1 MEKSIK
7 RNCFYNVSYQIVL
20 MITPL
25 ITTPY
30 LSRVL
35 GPEGIG
41 AVSYA
46 ESIVAYF
53 TLFAV
58 LGITTYGQREISYV
72 QDDRVKRTRV
82 FWDTKMLEIIT
93 SLLILAVYM
102 FFSFRQHNS
111 TLYMV
116 FSLNIIAVV
125 FDITWF
131 FQGIEEFGKIVFRNF
146 LIKLINIVYI
156 FAFVKKADDFIVY
169 AFGLAFFLFAGNLSL
184 WIYLPHYVNKPSFKE
199 LSPFRDLKTVLS
211 LFIPTIAIQIYTVL
225 DKTMIGLITQDVFE
239 NGYYEQAI
247 KMARLV
253 LTLVTSLG
261 TVMIPR
267 IGFHYKKGETD
278 VVNTF
283 MYKSYRFFWL
293 AGIPFC
299 LLLIG
304 VSPNFVP
311 WFFGVKFL
319 KVVPLLEVLSFLI
332 LAIGVNNVT
341 GMQYLI
347 PTNRQNLFTFTVI
360 VGAITNFIL
369 NLLLIPTFKALG
381 AAIASVAAETVIAL
395 LQLYL
400 VRDDFSVKKVFFSCR
415 NYLISGVL
423 MVVVLKLMDPYLS
436 PSIIHTFIMGT
447 SGVLVYVGML
457 FIIKDD
463 FFMENSI
470 KILSKIKM

>member
-7 RNCFYNVSYQIVL
+7 RNYFYNVSYQIVL

-53 TLFAV
+53 TFFAV

-72 QDDRVKRTRV
+72 QDDRDKRTRV
-82 FWDTKMLEIIT
+82 FWNTKILEIIT
-93 SLLILAVYM
+93 SLIVLFIYM
-102 FFSFRQHNS
+102 FFSLCQNNS
-111 TLYMV
+111 ILYIV
-116 FSLNIIAVV
+116 LAFNIIAVV
-125 FDITWF
+125 FDVTWF
-131 FQGIEEFGKIVFRNF
+131 FQGIEEFGKIVLRNF
-146 LIKLINIVYI
+146 FFKILNIVFI
-156 FAFVKKADDFIVY
+156 FAFIKKADDFVLY

-184 WIYLPHYVNKPSFKE
+184 WVYLPRFVNKPTPKE
-199 LSPFRDLKTVLS
+199 LKPFCDLKTVLS

-225 DKTMIGLITQDVFE
+225 DKTMIGLLTQDVFE

-253 LTLVTSLG
+253 LTIVTSLG

-267 IGFHYKKGETD
+267 IGFHYKKGATE
-278 VVNTF
+278 VVNSF
-283 MYKSYRFFWL
+283 MYKSYRFVWL

-319 KVVPLLEVLSFLI
+319 KVVPLLEILSFLI
-332 LAIGVNNVT
+332 LAIGINNVT

-347 PTNRQNLFTFTVI
+347 PTNRQNMFTFTVI

-369 NLLLIPTFKALG
+369 NLVLIPHYKALG
-381 AAIASVAAETVIAL
+381 AAIASVAAETVIAI

-423 MVVVLKLMDPYLS
+423 MIVVLKLMDLYLS

-457 FIIKDD
+457 FVIKDD
-463 FFMENSI
+463 FFMENSL

>member
-7 RNCFYNVSYQIVL
+7 RNYFYNVSYQILL

-25 ITTPY
+25 ITAPY

-53 TLFAV
+53 TLFAI

-72 QDDRVKRTRV
+72 QDDREKRTRV
-82 FWDTKMLEIIT
+82 FWDTKILEVIT
-93 SLLILAVYM
+93 SVIILTVYT
-102 FFSFRQHNS
+102 FFSFRQNNS
-111 TLYMV
+111 ILYIV
-116 FSLNIIAVV
+116 LSLNIISVV

-146 LIKLINIVYI
+146 LFKLLNIVYI
-156 FAFVKKADDFIVY
+156 FTFVKNADDYILY
-169 AFGLAFFLFAGNLSL
+169 AFGQAFFLFAGNLSL
-184 WIYLPHYVNKPSFKE
+184 WIYLPHYVNKPQFNK
-199 LSPFRDLKTVLS
+199 LKPFCDMRTVLS

-225 DKTMIGLITQDVFE
+225 DKTMIGIITQDVLQ

-247 KMARLV
+247 KMSRLV
-253 LTLVTSLG
+253 LTIVTSLG

-267 IGFHYKKGETD
+267 IGFHYKKGATD
-278 VVNTF
+278 VVNSF
-283 MYKSYRFFWL
+283 MYKSYRFVWL

-299 LLLIG
+299 FLLIG

-311 WFFGVKFL
+311 WFFGMKFIQ
-319 KVVPLLEVLSFLI
+319 VVPLLEILSFLI
-332 LAIGVNNVT
+332 LAVGINNVT

-360 VGAITNFIL
+360 SGAITNLFL
-369 NLLLIPTFKALG
+369 NLILIPYYKALG

-400 VRDDFSVKKVFFSCR
+400 VRNDFSIKNVFFSCR
-415 NYLISGVL
+415 NYLISGIL
-423 MVVVLKLMDPYLS
+423 MIVVLKLMDPFLS

-447 SGVLVYVGML
+447 SGILVYVGML

-463 FFMENSI
+463 FFMENSL
-470 KILSKIKM
+470 KILRKINK

>member
-7 RNCFYNVSYQIVL
+7 RNYFYNVSYQIVL
-20 MITPL
+20 MLTPL
-25 ITTPY
+25 LTTPY

-72 QDDRVKRTRV
+72 QDDRDKRTRV
-82 FWDTKMLEIIT
+82 FWDTKTLEIIT

-111 TLYMV
+111 TLYLV

-131 FQGIEEFGKIVFRNF
+131 FQGIEEFGKIVFRNLVF
-146 LIKLINIVYI
+146 KLINIVYI
-156 FAFVKKADDFIVY
+156 FAFVKKADDFLVY

-199 LSPFRDLKTVLS
+199 LSPFHDLKTVLS

-261 TVMIPR
+261 AVMIPR

-278 VVNTF
+278 VVNSF
-283 MYKSYRFFWL
+283 MYKSYRFVWL

-311 WFFGVKFL
+311 WFFGMKFIQ
-319 KVVPLLEVLSFLI
+319 VVPLLEVLSFLI
-332 LAIGVNNVT
+332 LAIGINNVT

-360 VGAITNFIL
+360 SGAITNFIL
-369 NLLLIPTFKALG
+369 NLVLIPHYKALG
-381 AAIASVAAETVIAL
+381 AAVASVAAETVIAI

-400 VRDDFSVKKVFFSCR
+400 VRKDFSVKKVFSSCR
-415 NYLISGVL
+415 NYLISGIL
-423 MVVVLKLMDPYLS
+423 MIIVLKLMNPFLS
-436 PSIIHTFIMGT
+436 PSILHTFMMGI
-447 SGVLVYVGML
+447 SGILVYAGIL
-457 FIIKDD
+457 FVVKDD
-463 FFMENSI
+463 FFMENSL
-470 KILSKIKM
+470 KLLSKIKT

>member
-1 MEKSIK
+1 
-7 RNCFYNVSYQIVL
+7 
-20 MITPL
+20 
-25 ITTPY
+25 
-30 LSRVL
+30 
-35 GPEGIG
+35 
-41 AVSYA
+41 
-46 ESIVAYF
+46 
-53 TLFAV
+53 
-58 LGITTYGQREISYV
+58 
-72 QDDRVKRTRV
+72 
-82 FWDTKMLEIIT
+82 
-93 SLLILAVYM
+93 
-102 FFSFRQHNS
+102 
-111 TLYMV
+111 
-116 FSLNIIAVV
+116 
-125 FDITWF
+125 
-131 FQGIEEFGKIVFRNF
+131 
-146 LIKLINIVYI
+146 
-156 FAFVKKADDFIVY
+156 
-169 AFGLAFFLFAGNLSL
+169 
-184 WIYLPHYVNKPSFKE
+184 
-199 LSPFRDLKTVLS
+199 
-211 LFIPTIAIQIYTVL
+211 
-225 DKTMIGLITQDVFE
+225 MIGLITQDVFE

-283 MYKSYRFFWL
+283 MYKSYRFVWL

-299 LLLIG
+299 FLLIG

-311 WFFGVKFL
+311 WFFGMKFIQ
-319 KVVPLLEVLSFLI
+319 VVPLLEVLSFLI